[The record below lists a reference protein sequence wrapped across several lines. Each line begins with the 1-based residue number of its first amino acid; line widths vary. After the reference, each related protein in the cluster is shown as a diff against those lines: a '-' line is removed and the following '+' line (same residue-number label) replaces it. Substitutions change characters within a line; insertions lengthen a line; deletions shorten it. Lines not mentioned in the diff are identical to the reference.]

1 MTGLS
6 DVAAQAGT
14 SQPPVASH
22 LVADV
27 QGVGKRGPG
36 RDEPILHDVSFGLAA
51 SELVCLRGPS
61 GSGKTTLLAIV
72 GGMLAPSRG
81 EVWFD
86 GESITRLK
94 YAHRAEI
101 RRRKVGFV
109 FQDFQLIDDMSV
121 LENVL
126 LPKVPDGVGAAQ
138 IEHARALLARLGVQ
152 AQASQ
157 PARSLSGGERQRVAY
172 ARALVGDPKLLLLDE
187 PSAHLD
193 DARTASLVAEL
204 ATFAQEGR
212 AILVATHDV
221 RMWSHAAVHR
231 TLHLEQGRL
240 QAPEDA
246 AAAAEVP
253 A

>member
-6 DVAAQAGT
+6 EATAQTGT
-14 SQPPVASH
+14 SLAGPPPH

-27 QGVGKRGPG
+27 QGVGKRGVS
-36 RDEPILHDVSFGLAA
+36 RDTPILRDVSFGLAPR
-51 SELVCLRGPS
+51 ELVCLRGPS

-72 GGMLAPSRG
+72 GGMLAPSQG
-81 EVWFD
+81 DVWLD

-94 YAHRAEI
+94 DAHRAEV

-121 LENVL
+121 IENVL
-126 LPKVPDGVGAAQ
+126 LPKVPDGITGAQ

-152 AQASQ
+152 AQANQ

-204 ATFAQEGR
+204 ASFAQEGR

-221 RMWSHAAVHR
+221 RLWSHAAVHR
-231 TLHLEQGRL
+231 TLHLEQGSL
-240 QAPEDA
+240 QPPALPA
-246 AAAAEVP
+246 QVP